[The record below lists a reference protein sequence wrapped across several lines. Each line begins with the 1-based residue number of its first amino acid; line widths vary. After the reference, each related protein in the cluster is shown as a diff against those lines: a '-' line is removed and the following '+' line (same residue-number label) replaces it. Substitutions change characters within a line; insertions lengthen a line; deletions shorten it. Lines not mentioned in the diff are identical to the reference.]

1 MRLRYLLPLLLLSTP
16 IHAAEVD
23 LDTILLGQDGKPK
36 QECVKLNS
44 ADRTKCDEEI
54 TVTLRWLSMIAL
66 DLTPPDE
73 KLIYSEIVK
82 RGRLAD
88 KLSLSGKVDLSIDD
102 AKLLKDQIAKVN
114 YSTLIRFQ
122 AIKLIDP
129 TGVSDAK

>member
-1 MRLRYLLPLLLLSTP
+1 MRLRYILPLLLLSTP

-23 LDTILLGQDGKPK
+23 LDTILLAQDGKPK
-36 QECVKLNS
+36 QECVRLNS

-54 TVTLRWLSMIAL
+54 TITLGWLSKIAL
-66 DLTPPDE
+66 DLVEDKIP
-73 KLIYSEIVK
+73 YSEIIK
-82 RGRLAD
+82 RGKLAE
-88 KLSLSGKVDLSIDD
+88 KISLSKKVDLGIDEI
-102 AKLLKDQIAKVN
+102 KLLRDQIAKVN